1 MKPTICFVTGA
12 SGLLGSRVI
21 AEMLADPR
29 VERVY
34 ALSRSPR
41 PSSARVVHLVGDL
54 RCDGLGLPRET
65 RERLAREVTT
75 VIHSA
80 ADTSFSQTLEAARA
94 TNTEGTR
101 RTLELTADW
110 ARVERWTYVSTAFV
124 AGLRTGRIS
133 ESDAPASEWANAY
146 EQSKAE
152 AEALVRGARHDWCI
166 ARSSTVVCDDLH
178 GGITQ
183 LNAVH
188 RALRLYFGGLAAMLP
203 GATDS
208 TVDVVTTEFAAR
220 GIARIALSGD
230 TALRAF
236 HLCAGDGAMPL
247 QDLLDI
253 SHEAFAQA
261 PAWRRKGVARPVL
274 TDLTT
279 YRIFEEAIESA
290 GSERVKQAMRSLGH
304 FVPQLAYSKRFD
316 TSGAETVLGE
326 RAPSVATFWRA
337 MVDSLVGAPASREV
351 A

>member
-21 AEMLADPR
+21 DEILADPR

-34 ALSRSPR
+34 ALSRTSR
-41 PSSARVVHLVGDL
+41 PSTSRVVYLVGDL
-54 RCDGLGLPRET
+54 HFEGLALPRET
-65 RERLAREVTT
+65 RARLAHEVTA

-101 RTLELTADW
+101 RALELTAGW
-110 ARVERWTYVSTAFV
+110 TRVERWTYVSTAFV
-124 AGLRTGRIS
+124 AGLRTGRIL
-133 ESDAPASEWANAY
+133 ESDVPASEWANAY

-152 AEALVRGARHDWCI
+152 AEALVRDARHDWCI
-166 ARSSTVVCDDLH
+166 ARPATVVCDDLH
-178 GGITQ
+178 GRITQ
-183 LNAVH
+183 FNAVH

-203 GATDS
+203 AATES
-208 TVDVVTTEFAAR
+208 TLDVVTTEFAAR
-220 GIARIALSGD
+220 GIVAATLSD
-230 TALRAF
+230 DATRRAF

-247 QDLLDI
+247 RDLLDV
-253 SHEAFAQA
+253 SHEAFARA

-290 GSERVKQAMRSLGH
+290 GSERVKRAMRSLGH
-304 FVPQLAYSKRFD
+304 FVPQLAYPKRFD
-316 TSGAETVLGE
+316 TSGADALLGE
-326 RAPSVATFWRA
+326 PAPSVETFWGA
-337 MVDSLVGAPASREV
+337 MVDNLVGAPASQEV